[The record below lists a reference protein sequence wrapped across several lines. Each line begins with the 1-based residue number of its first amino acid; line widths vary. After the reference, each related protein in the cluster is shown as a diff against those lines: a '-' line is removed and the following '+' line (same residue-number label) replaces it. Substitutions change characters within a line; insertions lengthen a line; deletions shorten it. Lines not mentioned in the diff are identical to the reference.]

1 MSKPV
6 LWILFLIACAIGLL
20 SQSKD
25 LKPKLTDQQKL
36 ELRTSQVK
44 MFQAK
49 SILESTP
56 QFKVFAAAQDQMN
69 ELGLKV
75 QREIG
80 CLPPKWV
87 FTQELECVAV
97 QEEPA
102 KPEKK

>member
-36 ELRTSQVK
+36 ELRSAQVQLY
-44 MFQAK
+44 QAK
-49 SILESTP
+49 EVLESTP
-56 QFKVFAAAQDQMN
+56 QFRAFMQTQSNMN
-69 ELGLKV
+69 EVSLRI

-80 CLPPKWV
+80 CVPPKWQ

-97 QEEPA
+97 PA
-102 KPEKK
+102 QNPPPEKK